1 MSDKYSKLAD
11 LDKNRIDWNIQV
23 RCCRKWHILEHGAVS
38 ASMEMVLVDRDGNR
52 IQATV
57 KGHIIDRFDD
67 LIQEGHLLKIQQFSV
82 VDRPKIFPAAY
93 HPYKIVFHKNT
104 YVGPTISTR
113 FPKTIFGFRSFSEI
127 KNGSFKDEAPM
138 FDIIGNVVD
147 FNDTK
152 MKSDVPIRGS
162 RSVQLLLEDLENI
175 KLQCVLWDPYCNQV
189 QGVIDRLRKRSGDH
203 CVIIIQLCRSKAFR
217 GEVGISNTYH
227 ATKVVVDPNL
237 EEIIEFS
244 QKLPATDTTKSYSCS
259 QLSNSSFIS
268 VAEELQ
274 STSIT
279 FMSLEQLKASDT
291 TRKVW
296 IVASVYDVL
305 FEKEWC
311 YTSCLKCRK
320 KVTEKD
326 AKFFC
331 DKCGDYVVGNA
342 RFKIHI
348 KVVDGK
354 SNVVFCFGM
363 MLQECWLGQVLQKYK
378 SFANEDDS
386 GGNGRDVAKLEAPA
400 EVDCLIGRELLF
412 KVSVEARHLEGREY
426 VYVVER
432 VCEDPSLI
440 NMHKLTDHKIN
451 DFATR
456 PYKDI
461 VGDTNWSPDAED
473 GEVDA
478 ADVYQSPDRVLGK
491 RDGDLLDEGT
501 SSQLSISNKRNVFV
515 KEEKGDDA

>member
-1 MSDKYSKLAD
+1 MPDIYSKLAD
-11 LDKNRIDWNIQV
+11 LDKNRIGWNIQV
-23 RCCRKWHILEHGAVS
+23 RCCRKWHIPEHGAVS
-38 ASMEMVLVDRDGNR
+38 ASMEMVLVDRDIKIIFPQFRIEYSFMMHSSCMYFFQGNR

-93 HPYKIVFHKNT
+93 HPCKIVFHKNT
-104 YVGPTISTR
+104 YVGPTVSTR
-113 FPKTIFGFRSFSEI
+113 FPKTIFSFRSFSEI

-147 FNDTK
+147 FNDTR

-162 RSVQLLLEDLENI
+162 RSVQLLLKDLENI

-279 FMSLEQLKASDT
+279 ILSLEQLKASDT
-291 TRKVW
+291 TGK
-296 IVASVYDVL
+296 L
-305 FEKEWC
+305 
-311 YTSCLKCRK
+311 L
-320 KVTEKD
+320 
-326 AKFFC
+326 
-331 DKCGDYVVGNA
+331 VV
-342 RFKIHI
+342 
-348 KVVDGK
+348 
-354 SNVVFCFGM
+354 
-363 MLQECWLGQVLQKYK
+363 K
-378 SFANEDDS
+378 SFAKDDDS
-386 GGNGRDVAKLEAPA
+386 GGSGRDVARLEAPA

-412 KVSVEARHLEGREY
+412 KVSVEARHLE
-426 VYVVER
+426 
-432 VCEDPSLI
+432 
-440 NMHKLTDHKIN
+440 
-451 DFATR
+451 
-456 PYKDI
+456 
-461 VGDTNWSPDAED
+461 
-473 GEVDA
+473 VDLP
-478 ADVYQSPDRVLGK
+478 Q
-491 RDGDLLDEGT
+491 
-501 SSQLSISNKRNVFV
+501 N
-515 KEEKGDDA
+515 